1 MSSSAFVLLLPLLF
15 VAVWLAVTALAAR
28 LGGWRA
34 IAERHEAPYGY
45 EPERRHRFQS
55 VVVRKVM
62 WFPARYRG
70 VTTVG
75 LGAGGLYLSLWPMLR
90 FQHPALLIPWNAIA
104 RCEDGAMLG
113 IRWLDVEL
121 REVETRLRFYGRIG
135 ETIQEAWQRAGGGR
149 TGWR

>member
-1 MSSSAFVLLLPLLF
+1 MSNAYVLLFPIFF
-15 VAVWLAVTALAAR
+15 VALWLAITALAAR
-28 LGGWRA
+28 LSGWRA
-34 IAERHEAPYGY
+34 VAERCPAPPGY

-55 VVVRKVM
+55 VVVRRVF

-75 LGAGGLYLSLWPMLR
+75 LGAGGLYLSLLALFR
-90 FQHPALLIPWNAIA
+90 YQHPPLLIPWNAIA

-113 IRWLDVEL
+113 VRWLDVEL
-121 REVETRLRFYGRIG
+121 REVDTRLRFYGRIG
-135 ETIQEAWQRAGGGR
+135 ETIQEEWQRAGGGR